1 MILVVSGVCTVP
13 LKFSRIV
20 EVLHGP
26 RTVPLL
32 AQVGVGCHLVEDG
45 VFVDPKPH
53 VFDDLFVERLVVLLL
68 LASLFKHLEAILR
81 WVHLDLVQD
90 LVLLLKPRQRCSE

>member
-1 MILVVSGVCTVP
+1 MYCT

-32 AQVGVGCHLVEDG
+32 AQVGVGSHLVEDG

-53 VFDDLFVERLVVLLL
+53 VFDDLFVERLVVLR
-68 LASLFKHLEAILR
+68 SWRRQQEC
-81 WVHLDLVQD
+81 QD
-90 LVLLLKPRQRCSE
+90 LCNSSVAVMLREMQREVNKDRPFESRLHV